1 MKFRPY
7 QTIPL
12 LLFVFVIFSFG
23 VSLAQSLSFGEPIDI
38 LPGVTTDKAVD
49 VTNYKGGF
57 FISWKEAG
65 VTGKVHLRYLGKQYA
80 TVASQHD
87 EALPDAQSPFAPVFS
102 HLNGKLYL
110 SWITPDGS
118 FKYIIN
124 ATDTSFN
131 TQKVYSVALNAKL
144 TSGATSV
151 ALGKRL
157 MVTSHGLVKNE
168 MVYMLFDVNADGSL
182 ADATVKTI
190 PNVKSTDYPFLV
202 SLSGTSARITFKGYN
217 ESKTYFMDYQADT
230 DTWLPAKSFAQSNST
245 PAVYHVFDAN
255 RLFYIWKGAR
265 DNRLNY
271 ATSRKDGSLTATIAL
286 PDDFT
291 TKLPASITTI
301 DDKKFILA
309 FVSEDKKIRLSFF
322 TSYDP
327 ASWIEDVFY
336 PDKMHY
342 TLKDIVI
349 PGSHDAGMSVLTA
362 TGGQQKGTINECNTL
377 TQTQNIKTQLDQGLR
392 MFDIRIG
399 EFNKELYTKHSSSDC
414 MSEAVGGGY
423 GEKFDDVLSG
433 MKQFLQTNNKE
444 FVLLTLSHFCE
455 KEASA
460 QRVADEMINKLGKDM
475 VYVINKPLHETTLAD
490 VAGKVILTFEG
501 YSRPDKLVDLCTID
515 PNSTAFINFRR
526 AYAATNVLAKLLQ
539 SEQAFFTGMAGG
551 VKNNDIIR
559 LDWQLTQSADGAAL
573 VCNDF
578 QDERVSPIINGAILL
593 TNLIRNNKSIR
604 DLAVYGNKS
613 LPLKLKEWVANGTIN
628 KKNKPNILYVDMAGA
643 WITDYCVEL
652 NKSAVYIK

>member
-1 MKFRPY
+1 M
-7 QTIPL
+7 
-12 LLFVFVIFSFG
+12 
-23 VSLAQSLSFGEPIDI
+23 
-38 LPGVTTDKAVD
+38 
-49 VTNYKGGF
+49 
-57 FISWKEAG
+57 
-65 VTGKVHLRYLGKQYA
+65 HLRYLGKQYA
-80 TVASQHD
+80 TIASQHD
-87 EALPDAQSPFAPVFS
+87 EALPDAQSSFAPVFS

-110 SWITPDGS
+110 SWIAPDGS

-131 TQKVYSVALNAKL
+131 TKKVHTAQLNVPL
-144 TSGATSV
+144 SSGATSV
-151 ALGKRL
+151 AFGKQL
-157 MVTSHGLVKNE
+157 MITSHGLAKNE
-168 MVYMLFDVNADGSL
+168 MVYALFDVNADGTL
-182 ADATVKTI
+182 ANATVKAI
-190 PNVKSTDYPFLV
+190 PNVKSADYPFLV
-202 SLSGTSARITFKGYN
+202 SLSASSARITYKGYN
-217 ESKTYFMDYQADT
+217 ENKTYYMDYQANT

-286 PDDFT
+286 SDDFT

-309 FVSEDKKIRLSFF
+309 FVSEDKKIMLSFF

-336 PDKMHY
+336 PEKMNY

-460 QRVADEMINKLGKDM
+460 QRVADEMISKLGKDM

-539 SEQAFFTGMAGG
+539 SEQSFFTGMAGG
-551 VKNNDIIR
+551 VKNNDMIR

-593 TNLIRNNKSIR
+593 TNIIRKNKSIR
-604 DLAVYGNKS
+604 DLALYGNKS

-652 NKSAVYIK
+652 NKSIVYIK

>member
-1 MKFRPY
+1 M
-7 QTIPL
+7 
-12 LLFVFVIFSFG
+12 
-23 VSLAQSLSFGEPIDI
+23 AQSLSFGEPIDVM
-38 LPGVTTDKAVD
+38 PDVQTDKAVD
-49 VTNYKGGF
+49 ITNYKGGF

-65 VTGKVHLRYLGKQYA
+65 PTGKMYLRYLGKQYA
-80 TVASQHD
+80 VVASQHQQ
-87 EALPDAQSPFAPVFS
+87 ALPDAVSAFAPVFS
-102 HLNGKLYL
+102 HLNGRLYL
-110 SWITPDGS
+110 SWIAPDGS

-131 TQKVYSVALNAKL
+131 TQKVYTAGLNAKL

-157 MVTSHGLVKNE
+157 MVTSHGLAKNE
-168 MVYMLFDVNADGSL
+168 MAYMLFDVNADGTL
-182 ADATVKTI
+182 ADAVVKTI
-190 PNVKSTDYPFLV
+190 PAVKSADYPFLV
-202 SLSGTSARITFKGYN
+202 SLSGSAARITYKGYN
-217 ESKTYFMDYQADT
+217 ENKTYYRDYQADT

-245 PAVYHVFDAN
+245 PAIYHVFDAN

-265 DNRLNY
+265 ENRLNY
-271 ATSRKDGSLTATIAL
+271 ATSQKDGSLTATVALSNDFATKVPVSIA
-286 PDDFT
+286 
-291 TKLPASITTI
+291 TI

-309 FVSEDKKIRLSFF
+309 FVDEDKKIRLSYF

-336 PDKMHY
+336 PSKMHY

-377 TQTQNIKTQLDQGLR
+377 TQTQNIKTQLNEGLR

-414 MSEAVGGGY
+414 MAEAVGGGY

-433 MKQFLQTNNKE
+433 LKQFLNTNKKE

-460 QRVADEMINKLGKDM
+460 QRVADEMISKLGKDM
-475 VYVINKPLHETTLAD
+475 VYVINKPLHQTTLAD

-501 YSRPDKLVDLCTID
+501 YSRPDKLVDLCTIE
-515 PNSTAFINFRR
+515 PNSAAFINFRR
-526 AYAATNVLAKLLQ
+526 TYAATNSLAKLLQ
-539 SEQAFFTGMAGG
+539 SEQAFFTDMADG
-551 VKNNDIIR
+551 VKNNDMIR
-559 LDWQLTQSADGAAL
+559 LDWQLTQASDEAAL
-573 VCNDF
+573 ICNDF

-593 TNLIRNNKSIR
+593 TNMIRKNKSIR
-604 DLAVYGNKS
+604 DLALYGNKS

-628 KKNKPNILYVDMAGA
+628 NKNKPNILYVDMAGA

-652 NKSAVYIK
+652 NKSAVYTK